1 MISYASS
8 SPEIFEQITYLSLVH
23 LHTDI
28 AHLTRVLDE
37 QIFAKI
43 LNKINA
49 LGSLAAEQKEAIK
62 SSTNIVLKRLHE
74 PTANIAGHVQSH
86 LIEKSLENVKQVGDI
101 PRQYRRTNRAE
112 PTEPSQYVSSLIV
125 PCQKYFDDTKDESKW
140 IGTIFTAITKDY
152 QRAIEEVLEASR
164 KMEASLLKL
173 KQMRKTKT
181 EEKSDKMSDDEKI
194 RLQIRLDVTHFG
206 ESFFKLGVESD
217 HASFVELNKLVQS

>member
-74 PTANIAGHVQSH
+74 PTANIAGHVQVCI
-86 LIEKSLENVKQVGDI
+86 LNYYRWVRIKLLFWRYFVFEKEFQ
-101 PRQYRRTNRAE
+101 
-112 PTEPSQYVSSLIV
+112 
-125 PCQKYFDDTKDESKW
+125 
-140 IGTIFTAITKDY
+140 
-152 QRAIEEVLEASR
+152 
-164 KMEASLLKL
+164 
-173 KQMRKTKT
+173 
-181 EEKSDKMSDDEKI
+181 
-194 RLQIRLDVTHFG
+194 
-206 ESFFKLGVESD
+206 
-217 HASFVELNKLVQS
+217 

>member
-74 PTANIAGHVQSH
+74 PTANIAGHVQVCLNCSKLSQMDH
-86 LIEKSLENVKQVGDI
+86 L
-101 PRQYRRTNRAE
+101 RW
-112 PTEPSQYVSSLIV
+112 
-125 PCQKYFDDTKDESKW
+125 F
-140 IGTIFTAITKDY
+140 
-152 QRAIEEVLEASR
+152 
-164 KMEASLLKL
+164 
-173 KQMRKTKT
+173 
-181 EEKSDKMSDDEKI
+181 
-194 RLQIRLDVTHFG
+194 
-206 ESFFKLGVESD
+206 
-217 HASFVELNKLVQS
+217 